1 MGGLALGVHQALG
14 NRLEAVPSAG
24 FPHGSATK
32 GRKAAAP
39 VDQHAAGENTQGGH
53 PVTEGA
59 STAPASSHP
68 SARDLDVLSRQLGRP
83 VRDVVEIPARCVCG
97 NPLVAATSPR
107 LSNGTPFPTT
117 YYLTHPVITSAVSR
131 LEAAGLMNRMNER
144 LAADPE
150 LAARYRAAHDAYL
163 VARAQIG
170 ERSGIGAV
178 PEIDGISAGGM
189 PTRVKCL
196 HVLVGHSLAAGPGVN
211 PLGDE
216 AIDAISEWWTA
227 ERCYCDGAWDSGGE
241 APSKDLSRHGPQGL
255 PDIVGRPAPVRRTQR
270 HADSKHAEEN
280 TENTENTAEAAQ

>member
-1 MGGLALGVHQALG
+1 M
-14 NRLEAVPSAG
+14 
-24 FPHGSATK
+24 
-32 GRKAAAP
+32 
-39 VDQHAAGENTQGGH
+39 DQHAVGDNAPGGH
-53 PVTEGA
+53 PAKNE
-59 STAPASSHP
+59 APTVPGYSHP

-117 YYLTHPVITSAVSR
+117 FYLTHPVITSAVSR

-144 LAADPE
+144 LAEDSG
-150 LAARYRAAHDAYL
+150 LAASYRAAHDAYL
-163 VARAQIG
+163 VSRAEIG

-178 PEIDGISAGGM
+178 PEIDRISAGGM

-216 AIDAISEWWTA
+216 ALEAISEWWTA
-227 ERCYCDGAWDSGGE
+227 DRCYCDGAWDTGGE
-241 APSKDLSRHGPQGL
+241 APSQDLSRHGPQGL
-255 PDIVGRPAPVRRTQR
+255 PEIVGRPAPVRNTQ
-270 HADSKHAEEN
+270 KHAEEN
-280 TENTENTAEAAQ
+280 HADEKTDSTEAAQ

>member
-1 MGGLALGVHQALG
+1 MT
-14 NRLEAVPSAG
+14 P
-24 FPHGSATK
+24 
-32 GRKAAAP
+32 AAATP
-39 VDQHAAGENTQGGH
+39 GAPEPAGA
-53 PVTEGA
+53 TEE
-59 STAPASSHP
+59 SRRP

-131 LEAAGLMNRMNER
+131 LEAAGLMNEMNER
-144 LAADPE
+144 LGADPT
-150 LAARYRAAHDAYL
+150 LAAAYRGAHEAYL
-163 VARAQIG
+163 ASRAEIG
-170 ERSGIGAV
+170 ARSGIGAV

-216 AIDAISEWWTA
+216 ALTAISEWWTTD
-227 ERCYCDGAWDSGGE
+227 RCYCDGAWDTGGE
-241 APSKDLSRHGPQGL
+241 TPSQDLSRHGPQGL
-255 PDIVGRPAPVRRTQR
+255 PGIVGRPAPVRKTRTEGGG
-270 HADSKHAEEN
+270 STVEP
-280 TENTENTAEAAQ
+280 